1 MNMTNDVANGDLP
14 TTGQVITVRRVDEGR
29 LVHLHGEV
37 VEVRPEE
44 GFVVIEHPAGVDR
57 FLWFPERDMVW
68 REAVG

>member
-1 MNMTNDVANGDLP
+1 MTDDAANVDLP
-14 TTGQVITVRRVDEGR
+14 ATGQVIIVRRVDGGR
-29 LVHLHGEV
+29 LVHLHGKV

-44 GFVVIEHPAGVDR
+44 GFVAIEHPAGVDR